1 MSETKLI
8 SFEQAPAFFQG
19 LRNAGSRIVQ
29 CHGTFDLIHPG
40 LVLFFSAARAKG
52 DALVVTL
59 TGESFLSAHGNQPY
73 FSESLRITALC
84 ALKFV
89 DYVVVVPSSSPAEAI
104 TCIQPDT
111 YCVHQ
116 SESDSCSGES
126 DALKE
131 TLELAGGDLVCIGSE
146 TFSSAK
152 IINNFFNH
160 LPEEVRSQGRSLAKQ
175 YTPEAFRNVVDR
187 FASLRVLVVGD
198 TIFDRYSYVKVQG
211 LTSKNRIIS
220 GRFLKEHTDPGGA
233 LAVARHIRQFTPHVR
248 MVSMVG
254 TEPWVDSAIRAHLPE
269 KEDLFVRDHRI
280 TTVLKQRYVEPVSD
294 EKEMNKLFSVNYV
307 DVTPPPAE
315 VIQTI
320 LRHLSSAMPEVDLV
334 VAADFGHGFMTPEIR
349 EVLQKQAPFL
359 ALNCQTNSNNHGFNI
374 ISHQYNR
381 CDCFSLD
388 EQEILLSCARRG
400 IDYHKELDALRC
412 SLGARYAWL
421 TRGGVETIGIDNG
434 NHSMR
439 WPPLEPAVT
448 DTVGAGDAFFSVVAL
463 AAAQNVPI
471 DLSTFLGQLAGGQA
485 VKIVGNSHPISKEAL
500 IKSGLSLL
508 NY

>member
-1 MSETKLI
+1 MSEAKLI
-8 SFEQAPAFFQG
+8 PFEQASAFFQN
-19 LRNAGSRIVQ
+19 LRSAGSRIVQ
-29 CHGTFDLIHPG
+29 CHGTFDLVHPG
-40 LVLFFSAARAKG
+40 LVLFFSAARATG

-104 TCIQPDT
+104 ACINPDT
-111 YCVHQ
+111 YCIHQ
-116 SESDSCSGES
+116 NEADSCKTES
-126 DALKE
+126 DALK
-131 TLELAGGDLVCIGSE
+131 LVGGALVCIDSE
-146 TFSSAK
+146 KFSSAK

-254 TEPWVDSAIRAHLPE
+254 SEPWVDGAIRAHLAE

-307 DVTPPPAE
+307 DVTPPPTE
-315 VIQTI
+315 VIQAI
-320 LRHLSSAMPEVDLV
+320 LRHLCSAMPEVDLV

-349 EVLQKQAPFL
+349 EVLQNQAPFL

-374 ISHQYNR
+374 ISHQYKR

-400 IDYHKELDALRC
+400 IDYHKELEALRH
-412 SLGARYAWL
+412 SLGSSYAWL
-421 TRGGVETIGIDNG
+421 TRGGVETIGIDNC
-434 NHSMR
+434 NNSMR

-485 VKIVGNSHPISKEAL
+485 VKIVGNSQPISKEAL
-500 IKSGLSLL
+500 INSGLSLL